1 MADVFHAL
9 LSLPTTSQGFTAHRC
24 AVVDEGP
31 SSSTAFSFSSYP
43 HKTPRLDADSDSGSA
58 SRSRDRGKG
67 KGKAVERDGPLI
79 IHIHGLAGKV
89 PDKTY
94 DTSVA
99 TIKYSLRI
107 LLEKDSKEGLP
118 TTYEGIYNHCYTAV
132 GGGARGQTLYDGL
145 VMEFEKCCRNLLG
158 ELMASK
164 VDVGSIA
171 WLDHVVRVC
180 VWFEGQVR
188 LLRSLLAYLDR
199 AFILKDSRLSSIRDL
214 AFMAFKAHVLDDSL
228 IIEHIRFGVRDWLV
242 SERNKGMESPHREC
256 IQNLVSHLVTHG
268 VYAIIFE
275 RFVAEQTL
283 TYYSEEAEEKIHKMN
298 ITPELFLAHVTQRVA
313 EEEARA
319 VAVFQSPTV
328 LLVQHATRRGLLEGR
343 LEWLAHG
350 AMEPL
355 MSARGTDRLTSAYT
369 EFAAAEGLHVLSKEF
384 KAYVQKAVAGIIKD
398 AEHDDTMI
406 ERLLEFKAFSDRAL
420 QTAFIDPKTQEPNR
434 TFSYALTDAFAFG
447 FKARRNK
454 PAELIAKHLDRL
466 MRRGQRDMSDG
477 DFDALLDS
485 VLALYRYTDDK
496 DVFRTFYHRA
506 LARRLLLER
515 SASDDFE
522 RAMLKK
528 LKEQY
533 DPEFG
538 MGDHMFND
546 LALSRDVL
554 REYRSRLPDDSLGH
568 HLSVMVLQRSVWPF
582 AARKKD
588 VDLLPWMQSELD
600 AFVTFYKSKHQGRKL
615 DWDHSLGTATLK
627 ARFKAGSKELTVSL
641 YQAIVLLLFNDVEE
655 MGYSQILEATRMEVG
670 ELKRTL
676 QSLACGQKRVLRKH
690 PLGRDVDETDVF
702 YFNADFTDPRAK
714 VHINSIQAKETP
726 EESKRTQTHID
737 SDRKHYLD
745 AAIVRIM
752 KGKKELSY
760 EQLKTQTIE
769 AVKSHFVPEVMVI
782 KQRITGLVEQEYL
795 RRDEDDMNKY
805 IYVA

>member
-1 MADVFHAL
+1 MTDVFTL
-9 LSLPTTSQGFTAHRC
+9 LSLPSTSKGFTAHRY
-24 AVVDEGP
+24 AVVDEGSA
-31 SSSTAFSFSSYP
+31 SSLP
-43 HKTPRLDADSDSGSA
+43 RKTPRLDTDSDSGSA
-58 SRSRDRGKG
+58 SRSQDRGKG
-67 KGKAVERDGPLI
+67 KSVDKDGPLI
-79 IHIHGLAGKV
+79 IQINDFVGKV
-89 PDKTY
+89 LDKTS
-94 DTSVA
+94 DQSLA
-99 TIKYSLRI
+99 TLKHCLMIS
-107 LLEKDSKEGLP
+107 LEKETKDILP
-118 TTYEGIYNHCYTAV
+118 TTYEGIYNCCYTV
-132 GGGARGQTLYDGL
+132 VSGGQGQVLYDIL
-145 VMEFEKCCRNLLG
+145 VMEFERCCWNLRK

-164 VDVGSIA
+164 NDLASIE
-171 WLDHVVRVC
+171 WLDRFVKVC
-180 VWFEGQVR
+180 VWFEGQVT
-188 LLRSLLAYLDR
+188 LLRALLAYLDR
-199 AFILKDSRLSSIRDL
+199 AFILKNPRLSNIHDI
-214 AFMAFKAHVLDDSL
+214 AFMTFKSHVLDDSL
-228 IIEHIRFGVRDWLV
+228 IIEHIRTGIRDWIVL
-242 SERNKGMESPHREC
+242 ERNNSMESPHRGC

-268 VYAIIFE
+268 TYTIIFE
-275 RFVAEQTL
+275 RFVTEQTL
-283 TYYSEEAEEKIHKMN
+283 VYYSEEAERKIHKMN
-298 ITPELFLAHVTQRVA
+298 ITPELFLTHVTQRVA

-319 VAVFQSPTV
+319 VVVCQPATV

-343 LEWLAHG
+343 LDWLAHG

-355 MSARGTDRLTSAYT
+355 MTVD
-369 EFAAAEGLHVLSKEF
+369 GLHVLSKEF
-384 KAYVQKAVAGIIKD
+384 KAYVQRAVSNIIKD
-398 AEHDDTMI
+398 VQHDDTMI

-420 QTAFIDPKTQEPNR
+420 QTAFIDPKTQQPNKD
-434 TFSYALTDAFAFG
+434 FSYALTDAFALG

-466 MRRGQRDMSDG
+466 MRRGQRDMSDS

-485 VLALYRYTDDK
+485 VLGLYRYTDDK

-522 RAMLKK
+522 KAMLKK
-528 LKEQY
+528 LKEMY

-546 LALSRDVL
+546 LALSRDIL
-554 REYRSRLPDDSLGH
+554 REYRNRLPDDNSM

-588 VDLLPWMQSELD
+588 VDLLPWMQSELE
-600 AFVTFYKSKHQGRKL
+600 AFGAFYKSKHQGRKL

-627 ARFKAGSKELTVSL
+627 ARFTAGTKELTVSL
-641 YQAIVLLLFNDVEE
+641 YQAVVLLLFNDIAE
-655 MGYSQILEATRMEVG
+655 MGYNQILEATRMEVG

-690 PLGRDVDETDVF
+690 PVGKDIDEADTF
-702 YFNADFTDPRAK
+702 YFNTDFTDPRTK

-752 KGKKELSY
+752 KAKKELSY

-769 AVKSHFVPEVMVI
+769 AVKNHFVPEVIVI
-782 KQRITGLVEQEYL
+782 KQRIAGLVEQEYL